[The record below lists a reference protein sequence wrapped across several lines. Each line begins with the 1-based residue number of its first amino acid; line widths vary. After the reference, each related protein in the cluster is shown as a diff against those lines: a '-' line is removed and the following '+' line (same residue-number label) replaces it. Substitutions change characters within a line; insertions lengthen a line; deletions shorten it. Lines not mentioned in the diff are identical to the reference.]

1 MSTPTTQP
9 IVDEIFQM
17 ARGLGITH
25 KPTRVAPPGT
35 PPGRHALSIEQI
47 RQMVEPKP
55 VRPHVL
61 DSDLRWAAMHEA
73 GHGALAYAI
82 GWTVEKIQIG
92 PGRQGKT
99 TSRPP
104 EELFGAERS
113 RQEGALSAA
122 GVASTGPQYSP
133 GTEDDRAAI
142 RELGGVTF
150 ERALEG
156 AQRALADPWVK
167 RIRDGLVDALIERRR
182 LEGAELQRILDKL
195 GDV

>member
-1 MSTPTTQP
+1 
-9 IVDEIFQM
+9 
-17 ARGLGITH
+17 
-25 KPTRVAPPGT
+25 
-35 PPGRHALSIEQI
+35 
-47 RQMVEPKP
+47 
-55 VRPHVL
+55 
-61 DSDLRWAAMHEA
+61 
-73 GHGALAYAI
+73 
-82 GWTVEKIQIG
+82 
-92 PGRQGKT
+92 
-99 TSRPP
+99 
-104 EELFGAERS
+104 
-113 RQEGALSAA
+113 
-122 GVASTGPQYSP
+122 VASTGPQYSP